1 MITSFSGQDFKVL
14 AYLPWISRETIA
26 HGQSIVTEQQKI
38 DELEKK
44 FNSLLLQQFQ
54 TQGLLHQERLL
65 GEEAARKA
73 IEKEIAE
80 RKRSLQTKQ
89 KQPQATNGFVI
100 LDTLQTLSYQVHADK
115 RPVRSL
121 GAKYPRGFTT
131 GQRLVAGS
139 MIFTLFKEHP
149 LVPLMDLLSGAQDKG
164 LASKEVDISSVIA
177 DQIPPLNLY
186 IIGTN
191 EMGNVAA
198 MTLFGVEFLND
209 GGVLSVQDV
218 LSEITISYVAR
229 DLDLIRS
236 ADDPATG
243 KPFFDSQTGSS
254 VLSTP
259 RMIDR
264 ALKRANPFR

>member
-1 MITSFSGQDFKVL
+1 MTTSFSGQDFKVL
-14 AYLPWISRETIA
+14 AYLPWISRESIA
-26 HGQSIVTEQQKI
+26 YGQSLVTEQQKI

-44 FNSLLLQQFQ
+44 SNSLFLHQFQ
-54 TQGLLHQERLL
+54 TRGPLLQDRLL
-65 GEEAARKA
+65 GEEPATKA
-73 IEKEIAE
+73 MEKEIAE
-80 RKRSLQTKQ
+80 RKKSLQTKQ
-89 KQPQATNGFVI
+89 KQLQATNGFVV
-100 LDTLQTLSYQVHADK
+100 LDSLQTLSYQVHADK

-149 LVPLMDLLSGAQDKG
+149 LIPLMNLLNQAQSDG
-164 LASKEVDISSVIA
+164 LAPKDVDISSVIA

-186 IIGTN
+186 IVGTN
-191 EMGNVAA
+191 EMGNVAG

-243 KPFFDSQTGSS
+243 QPFFDAKTGSS